1 VLESDEYET
10 RVVLNFGDILVNS
23 NVFALQWISIHN
35 NMRISFEIYCEYT
48 YIWSSKEFDK
58 LLAVADLANRVD
70 FLNDVSI
77 CIFEIQS
84 KCNFFLVYNDGLV
97 GLQLT

>member
-1 VLESDEYET
+1 MRLELVLD
-10 RVVLNFGDILVNS
+10 FGDILVNS
-23 NVFALQWISIHN
+23 NVFALQWISIHD

-77 CIFEIQS
+77 FIFEIQS
-84 KCNFFLVYNDGLV
+84 KCNFFWFITMGLLVCN
-97 GLQLT
+97 